1 MKRIILFMLALV
13 FGQAYAKVTLPK
25 FFSSHMVLQR
35 EAPITIYGWAD
46 KGKTVSIEF
55 AGKTLQAKAD
65 NKGEWSITFPAMQAG
80 GPYTVN
86 ITEDNK
92 IIFNDVYIGDVW
104 FCSGQSNMGWKL
116 ENAVNGEQELA
127 NASHEKIKL
136 LQVSRTMAGIP
147 QNDIEKGSW
156 ATSSPQSAEGFSAVA
171 YFFGRELYNKYQVPI
186 GLINSSWGGTN
197 IEAWLSA
204 DVMGKHPE
212 AAKTIAK
219 MKGIDFSNV
228 MKDYKKDFD
237 AWNKKADN
245 DDVGLKQQWYN
256 KDYDTKSWKNIEL
269 PVYWKKAKVEP
280 NDGII
285 WVTREFTL
293 TERDLTEDELTL
305 SIGRV
310 DNEDITYINGNKVA
324 ESTNKDLERVYNV
337 AKENFTPGKNIITIR
352 VKNSGDVG
360 GFRSD
365 ASALYLQ
372 TPSRKISLAGT
383 WRYEA
388 GTKDIEP
395 VPVRQHPTIYP
406 TSLYNGM
413 VAPFFGIKIKGII
426 WYQGEAN
433 SKNAAEYA
441 SLFKAMI
448 TDWRN
453 HWGQDYPFIFAQLPN
468 YDNQNGRWIT
478 LRESQSKALELK
490 NTGMVTLIDV
500 GEDDNIHPINKQEP
514 GRRFA
519 VVAQNVAYGDKLPAS
534 APVYTSYKQ
543 DANAIFVTFNE
554 AGFELKGNTNALSGF
569 TIAGSDKKFYPAN
582 ASLQSD
588 GKTIKVWSDK
598 VQKPAAVR
606 YLWADAPGKVMLYNK
621 DGLATPPFRTD
632 NW

>member
-1 MKRIILFMLALV
+1 MLALV

>member
-1 MKRIILFMLALV
+1 
-13 FGQAYAKVTLPK
+13 
-25 FFSSHMVLQR
+25 LQR

-92 IIFNDVYIGDVW
+92 ITFNDVYIGDVW

-116 ENAVNGEQELA
+116 ENAVNGGQELA
-127 NASHEKIKL
+127 TASHEKIKL
-136 LQVSRTMAGIP
+136 LQVSRTMAGTP

-156 ATSSPQSAEGFSAVA
+156 ATSSPESAEGFSAVA
-171 YFFGRELYNKYQVPI
+171 YFFGRELYNKYHVPI

-204 DVMGKHPE
+204 YVMGKHPE

-256 KDYDTKSWKNIEL
+256 KDYNTKSWKNIEL

-365 ASALYLQ
+365 ALALYLQ

-519 VVAQNVAYGDKLPAS
+519 VVAQNVAYGEKLPAS
-534 APVYTSYKQ
+534 APVYTSYKP

-554 AGFELKGNTNALSGF
+554 AGFEVKGNSNALSGF

>member
-1 MKRIILFMLALV
+1 MKRIILFMLAFV

-92 IIFNDVYIGDVW
+92 ITFNDVYIGDVW

-116 ENAVNGEQELA
+116 ENAVNGGQELA
-127 NASHEKIKL
+127 TASHEKIKL
-136 LQVSRTMAGIP
+136 LQVSRTMAGTP

-156 ATSSPQSAEGFSAVA
+156 ATSSPESAEGFSAVA
-171 YFFGRELYNKYQVPI
+171 YFFGRELYNKYHVPI

-204 DVMGKHPE
+204 YVMGKHPE

-256 KDYDTKSWKNIEL
+256 KDYNTKSWKNIEL

-365 ASALYLQ
+365 ALALYLQ

-519 VVAQNVAYGDKLPAS
+519 VVAQNVAYGEKLPAS
-534 APVYTSYKQ
+534 APVYTSYKP

-554 AGFELKGNTNALSGF
+554 AGFEVKGNSNALSGF